1 MKIGFPVIVGESQEI
16 VVFWLS
22 ANPLNN
28 PGITIKN
35 PHQGDSISITVS
47 SFPSIYQ
54 RLVSDLVQ
62 SGLQVTLELDGSI
75 GARSALF
82 QNGQLHFSG
91 DSGTLAFF
99 VLNQLHSV
107 LANTDDEARALIS
120 GRLCLKNGGQPQVF
134 PLGPGFRN
142 HTQKK
147 AKYADSRGIHLW
159 LHTAD
164 ITADITDENRM
175 LIRFDV
181 YNDSPAWF
189 LNSFRKKYGLDINI
203 NDNTI
208 ADAEPNTPQKF
219 TERDLFR
226 RAIDP
231 VAFEDLDRR
240 LDEYF
245 DPTHRPARVL
255 LPIQNDALSEEHS
268 PKVFA
273 PLSEGTT
280 ELRHLLII
288 GPTGCGKTTLLH
300 SLFLNGLHNRRGSVL
315 YLGPTRALVEEVY
328 ETVTQELKLLLPS
341 QSRSKVILST
351 GDYSK
356 DDALIASGHF
366 GLACMVN
373 EKANVLF
380 SADDADKLAKHLSI
394 VIVDELH
401 MLTDPSRGGLL
412 DLLITSFSR
421 SARTRFENG
430 ELPLQLVGVT
440 TEALSEQLLKTDTF
454 WLDPDDR
461 LTMPCVLQATKRPVA
476 VSHSVAIIYEKYPLQ
491 APYWAFKKFINFE
504 FDLDRA
510 QSDDDLCKLLPRFN
524 ARGDEIKHYENREI
538 GDGMRRFD
546 NQLLELVLSKR
557 QGHRTLI
564 VSVKSV
570 DKTENFA
577 NGLSNRIGDDVSV
590 EPVSTEFLTALRVS
604 GLSHSRL
611 TDMETWA
618 NAGIYVHNGQLPR
631 RLRNTVA
638 QVFRQK
644 LDDNSRR
651 KILITTET
659 LTYGVNL
666 SASCI
671 ILTTLEMSR
680 DDPADPF
687 AIPIDRPLDR
697 NKYHNLLGRAGRL
710 GFETGDPVEAIVCIG
725 LSEFSK
731 PAQRLGFLRDYYGKE
746 PPSRLLSAI
755 ALPSDLSVIRRNK
768 ETQEFVEKQP
778 FNLERCSF
786 PLLRTVLDASRKTG
800 NSKSAED
807 IITFVRDTIGYQS
820 ASDHDRQKIETL
832 CRLTLERAAEF
843 NEGEIKVLD
852 DIGGYYT
859 LLPAGAALIDTGTS
873 LHSVSPVASWMLL
886 LHKRGLT
893 QTRVEVLI
901 PGFLCAPDF
910 TKIAGELIPEARY
923 ADQFSNEELDKLTED
938 AIADLGQEW
947 NLIDASTQKALKEAM
962 MEFMDSP
969 RLATVFREQS
979 NRFLAR
985 ISIIKLFSI
994 TLKWLRGSSNEEM
1007 LVVAKRN
1014 MEERQRKEWGSKYAE
1029 RLESLCRMCYRFFQ
1043 NARGYLT
1050 EEQSRQLP
1058 KLALRL
1064 KHGLPFDA
1072 LPYLNALSMEGV
1084 LPREAVVKLYN
1095 AVPCPFELLRD
1106 DPDFDRRVKS
1116 VLDDIPEANVK
1127 NVREVKMIVRKA
1139 YQNGLQSFL
1148 DTINQGDAASFVE
1161 RAKEALTT
1169 TGVDQQ
1175 FALDWNPMRL
1185 LKCPLSER
1193 TDRNLRV
1200 IPKSGAL
1207 AIEQRYGMA
1216 QINFTVDDPHPRP
1229 NTIRLVGWHSAHSN
1243 AYWTATPCGYTL
1255 LVSLLLREL
1264 VDIELLHD
1272 LMARND
1278 HAQIDVTWVSDHL
1291 LGGED
1296 ISNLRN
1302 FREFLLAFV
1311 EPTPRQPGTG
1321 ATGRHQP

>member
-1 MKIGFPVIVGESQEI
+1 MKIGFPVIVRESQEI
-16 VVFWLS
+16 VVVWLS
-22 ANPLNN
+22 ATPSID
-28 PGITIKN
+28 PGVTIRN
-35 PHQGDSISITVS
+35 THQGDSISITVS
-47 SFPSIYQ
+47 AFPPIYKD
-54 RLVSDLVQ
+54 RVLDLLR
-62 SGLQVTLELDGSI
+62 SGLRVTLQLDGPVD
-75 GARSALF
+75 ARSVLF
-82 QNGQLHFSG
+82 RNDQLHFGG

-99 VLNQLHSV
+99 VLNQLYSS
-107 LANTDDEARALIS
+107 LGADETTEALLS
-120 GRLCLKNGGQPQVF
+120 GRACLEDVRAARVC
-134 PLGPGFRN
+134 PLGSASRDD
-142 HTQKK
+142 TQKK
-147 AKYADSRGIHLW
+147 AEFAASRGIPLW
-159 LHTAD
+159 LHKDD
-164 ITADITDENRM
+164 IDIVEGSQM
-175 LIRFDV
+175 LIPFDAHKG
-181 YNDSPAWF
+181 SPTW
-189 LNSFRKKYGLDINI
+189 LLRDFRAKYGLD
-203 NDNTI
+203 NTI
-208 ADAEPNTPQKF
+208 AAPRVKTPQKL
-219 TERDLFR
+219 TERNLFC

-231 VAFEDLDRR
+231 AAFEDLDRR

-245 DPTHRPARVL
+245 DPARRPAREL
-255 LPIQNDALSEEHS
+255 LPIQEDALSEMKS

-273 PLSEGTT
+273 PLGGGAT
-280 ELRHLLII
+280 ELRHLLIS

-328 ETVTQELKLLLPS
+328 ETVTLELGALLPS

-356 DDALIASGHF
+356 DDALIASGRF

-421 SARTRFENG
+421 SARTRFENR

-440 TEALSEQLLKTDTF
+440 TEALSEHLSETHTF
-454 WLDPDDR
+454 WFDPDDEA
-461 LTMPCVLQATKRPVA
+461 TKPCLLQATERPVA
-476 VSHSVAIIYEKYPLQ
+476 VSHSVAIIYEKNPLQ
-491 APYWAFKKFINFE
+491 GPYWALKEFINFKV
-504 FDLDRA
+504 DLDRT
-510 QSDDDLCKLLPRFN
+510 QSDDELRKLLPLFN
-524 ARGDEIKHYENREI
+524 AHREEVKNYESREI
-538 GDGMRRFD
+538 GDGFRRFD

-557 QGHRTLI
+557 QDHRTLI

-570 DKTENFA
+570 DKTESFA
-577 NGLSNRIGDDVSV
+577 NGLSKRIKDDVSA
-590 EPVSTEFLTALRVS
+590 EPVSDEFLTALRVS
-604 GLSHSRL
+604 GLSHSRIA
-611 TDMETWA
+611 DMETWA
-618 NAGIYVHNGQLPR
+618 KAGIYVHNGQLPR
-631 RLRNTVA
+631 RLRSAIA

-644 LDDNSRR
+644 LNANSRR
-651 KILITTET
+651 KVLITTET

-666 SASCI
+666 SASCV

-697 NKYHNLLGRAGRL
+697 NNYHNLLGRAGRL
-710 GFETGDPVEAIVCIG
+710 GFKTDDPAEAIVCIG
-725 LSEFSK
+725 LSDFSK
-731 PAQRLGFLRDYYGKE
+731 PSHRLGFLKDYYGKE

-755 ALPSDLSVIRRNK
+755 ALPSDLSLISRNK
-768 ETQEFVEKQP
+768 KTQEFVAKKP
-778 FNLERCSF
+778 FELERCSF

-800 NSKSAED
+800 KSKSAES
-807 IITFVRDTIGYQS
+807 IIAFVQDTIGYQS
-820 ASDHDRQKIETL
+820 ASEVDQRKIDAL
-832 CRLTLERAAEF
+832 CNLTLEEAAKF

-852 DIGGYYT
+852 NVGRYYT

-893 QTRVEVLI
+893 QTRVEVLM

-910 TKIAGELIPEARY
+910 TKISGELIPEARY
-923 ADQFSNEELDKLTED
+923 ADQVSNEVLDKWTD
-938 AIADLGQEW
+938 AAIADLEQEW
-947 NLIDASTQKALKEAM
+947 NLIDASTQNALKMAL

-969 RLATVFREQS
+969 KLATVFREQS

-1084 LPREAVVKLYN
+1084 LPREAVVKLYD
-1095 AVPCPFELLRD
+1095 AAPCPFELLRD
-1106 DPDFDRRVKS
+1106 DPDLDNRVRS
-1116 VLDDIPEANVK
+1116 VLDCIPEANVK
-1127 NVREVKMIVRKA
+1127 DVREVKRIVREA

-1148 DTINQGDAASFVE
+1148 DTISQGDATSFVE
-1161 RAKEALTT
+1161 HAREAMTA
-1169 TGVDQQ
+1169 GVDQP

-1185 LKCPLSER
+1185 LDCPLSER

-1200 IPKSGAL
+1200 ASKSGAL
-1207 AIEQRYGMA
+1207 AIEQRNGTA
-1216 QINFTVDDPHPRP
+1216 QINFIVDDPRP
-1229 NTIRLVGWHSAHSN
+1229 NAIRLVGWHSAQSN
-1243 AYWTATPCGYTL
+1243 GCWTATPCGYTL

-1264 VDIELLHD
+1264 VDVEVLRD

-1296 ISNLRN
+1296 IANLRN

-1311 EPTPRQPGTG
+1311 EPTPQQIGNPSDPVVL
-1321 ATGRHQP
+1321 ANA